1 MDQEI
6 DIRKELEAART
17 RAARIPKLTGDS
29 DEINAYW
36 EVACGDV
43 LAAELAIREQN
54 WQWEI
59 ADLTREFLHYA
70 RPLEE
75 HDNMLDLLC
84 QAASRMAKT
93 LYEHPRLKVELLK
106 FYLSVAQRLEN
117 LNGDKCDKH
126 DDPDDIAMEIDEL
139 NHNIALADNGKLDE
153 IPATGHIKHDPVE
166 WTARWEEIIDK
177 ADKIVYERLAD
188 HPRGM
193 GFCHAFWHERS
204 EVLEKEFGF
213 AWRSPAIMNPRVMFD

>member
-75 HDNMLDLLC
+75 HDSMLDLLC
-84 QAASRMAKT
+84 QAAS
-93 LYEHPRLKVELLK
+93 
-106 FYLSVAQRLEN
+106 
-117 LNGDKCDKH
+117 
-126 DDPDDIAMEIDEL
+126 
-139 NHNIALADNGKLDE
+139 
-153 IPATGHIKHDPVE
+153 
-166 WTARWEEIIDK
+166 
-177 ADKIVYERLAD
+177 
-188 HPRGM
+188 
-193 GFCHAFWHERS
+193 
-204 EVLEKEFGF
+204 
-213 AWRSPAIMNPRVMFD
+213 